1 LQELNS
7 LLPFGNI
14 TKPTSVLDQKT
25 NVNMFYTQ
33 PKWLNGIKENL
44 KTKKLKACYRYDRNI
59 D

>member
-14 TKPTSVLDQKT
+14 TEPTSVFDQST
-25 NVNMFYTQ
+25 DVNMFYTQ

-44 KTKKLKACYRYDRNI
+44 KTKIN
-59 D
+59 